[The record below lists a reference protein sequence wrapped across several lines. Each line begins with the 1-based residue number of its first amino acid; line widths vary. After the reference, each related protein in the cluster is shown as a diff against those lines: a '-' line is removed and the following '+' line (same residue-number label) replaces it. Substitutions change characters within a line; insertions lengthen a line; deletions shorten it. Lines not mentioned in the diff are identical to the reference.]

1 MLKRGR
7 ILTEE
12 EARAKVR
19 LWNNK
24 AIHREA
30 EEKRSR
36 CPAVASDNGVTT
48 VGDGVKRSAFGA
60 AGSYISASRE
70 EQRLVKRLDLMQH
83 LWRPD
88 RTPPAAE
95 DEAVLPTMPP
105 EANEAA

>member
-7 ILTEE
+7 ILTED

-36 CPAVASDNGVTT
+36 CPAVASDNG
-48 VGDGVKRSAFGA
+48 DDRGA
-60 AGSYISASRE
+60 TA
-70 EQRLVKRLDLMQH
+70 
-83 LWRPD
+83 
-88 RTPPAAE
+88 
-95 DEAVLPTMPP
+95 
-105 EANEAA
+105 

>member
-7 ILTEE
+7 ILTED

-19 LWNNK
+19 LWKNK

-48 VGDGVKRSAFGA
+48 VGDGVSACKRLRCCGLVYFSEPGGTA
-60 AGSYISASRE
+60 SLSASI
-70 EQRLVKRLDLMQH
+70 
-83 LWRPD
+83 
-88 RTPPAAE
+88 
-95 DEAVLPTMPP
+95 
-105 EANEAA
+105 

>member
-7 ILTEE
+7 ILTED

-36 CPAVASDNGVTT
+36 CLAVASDNGVTT
-48 VGDGVKRSAFGA
+48 VGDGVKR
-60 AGSYISASRE
+60 
-70 EQRLVKRLDLMQH
+70 L
-83 LWRPD
+83 
-88 RTPPAAE
+88 
-95 DEAVLPTMPP
+95 
-105 EANEAA
+105 

>member
-7 ILTEE
+7 ILTED

-36 CPAVASDNGVTT
+36 CPAVAPDNGVTT
-48 VGDGVKRSAFGA
+48 VGDGVKR
-60 AGSYISASRE
+60 
-70 EQRLVKRLDLMQH
+70 L
-83 LWRPD
+83 
-88 RTPPAAE
+88 
-95 DEAVLPTMPP
+95 
-105 EANEAA
+105 

>member
-36 CPAVASDNGVTT
+36 CPAVASDNGDDRGRPRKAPV
-48 VGDGVKRSAFGA
+48 SAFGA
-60 AGSYISASRE
+60 AGSYIQRAGRN
-70 EQRLVKRLDLMQH
+70 RLVKRLDLTQRCMA
-83 LWRPD
+83 LAD
-88 RTPPAAE
+88 RSNARACPSKAR
-95 DEAVLPTMPP
+95 
-105 EANEAA
+105 